1 MVPLI
6 RCTAF
11 ILAMGAGVAAAE
23 LLDRVVAVV
32 EDDIITQAELEERV
46 SIIAKQIQQGGA
58 PLPPRD
64 QLIAQVLEY
73 MVMARLQLQLAAK
86 RGISLPPDSV
96 VNEIRSLAER
106 NRMDPREFR
115 RQIERQGI
123 RFSSF
128 YNYLHEQML
137 TQHVQQLESRRL
149 VRVTEEEIDNFIRLH
164 ADRLQTDTRYHL
176 AHILVTVPGQPG
188 PAEIGRVRDK
198 AQRLAEQVRGG
209 ERFESLALTES
220 DGRNALKG
228 GDLGWRSAAE
238 LPGFA
243 ADAISKLEAGQVTDP
258 LRSPSGFHLF
268 YLTDKEGGGQIMVNQ
283 TRSRH
288 ILIRTSAIVDSN
300 EALAQLKT
308 LKDRIEG
315 GDQFENLARSHSD
328 DIASAADG
336 GNLGWTSTGMLDP
349 YFEEQ
354 MNRLEIDGIS
364 EPFQTSFG
372 WHIVQV
378 LERRRIDETD
388 SALRTRAL
396 NHLARSRVNDEI
408 EIWLR
413 RLLNNSFVR
422 YMSGE
427 QGA

>member
-1 MVPLI
+1 MVPMI
-6 RCTAF
+6 RSTAF
-11 ILAMGAGVAAAE
+11 VLALGAGVAAAE
-23 LLDRVVAVV
+23 LLDRVVVVV
-32 EDDIITQAELEERV
+32 EDDIITQRELQERV
-46 SIIAKQIQQGGA
+46 EIIAKQIQRGGT

-73 MVMARLQLQLAAK
+73 MVIARLQLQLAEK
-86 RGISLPPDSV
+86 LRVSLPPEV
-96 VNEIRSLAER
+96 VADEFNSLAQR
-106 NRMDPREFR
+106 NGMEVQEFR
-115 RQIERQGI
+115 RQMERAGI

-128 YNYLHEQML
+128 YSYLHEQML
-137 TQHVQQLESRRL
+137 TQHLQQLESRRL
-149 VRVTEEEIDNFIRLH
+149 VRVTEDEIDNFIRLH
-164 ADRLQTDTRYHL
+164 ADRLQTDTRYRL
-176 AHILVTVPGQPG
+176 AHILIATPKQPN
-188 PAEIGRVRDK
+188 PTETRRLHDK
-198 AQRLAEQVRGG
+198 AQRLAERARGG
-209 ERFESLALTES
+209 EPFASLALTES
-220 DGRNALKG
+220 DGRNALNG

-243 ADAISKLEAGQVTDP
+243 ADAIAKMETGQVTDP

-268 YLTDKEGGGQIMVNQ
+268 YMADMEGGKQIMVNQ

-288 ILIRTSAIVDSN
+288 ILIRTSAIVDDH
-300 EALAQLKT
+300 EARAQLDT
-308 LKDRIEG
+308 LKDRVEG
-315 GDQFENLARSHSD
+315 GDQFEDLARSHSD

-336 GNLGWTSTGMLDP
+336 GNLGWTSPGMLDP

-354 MNRLEIDGIS
+354 MNRLGINGIS

-378 LERRRIDETD
+378 LERRRVDETK

-396 NHLARSRVNDEI
+396 NHLARSRINDEI

-413 RLLNNSFVR
+413 RLRNNSYVR
-422 YMSGE
+422 YVAGE

>member
-1 MVPLI
+1 MAPLI
-6 RCTAF
+6 RSTAF
-11 ILAMGAGVAAAE
+11 VLGLGAGVAGAE

-32 EDDIITQAELEERV
+32 EDDIITQEELQERV
-46 SIIAKQIQQGGA
+46 EIVAKQIEQGGT
-58 PLPPRD
+58 PPPPRD
-64 QLIAQVLEY
+64 QLIGQVLEY
-73 MVMARLQLQLAAK
+73 MVIARLQLQLAEK
-86 RGISLPPDSV
+86 RGISLPPDAV
-96 VNEIRSLAER
+96 VNELRSLAQR
-106 NRMDPREFR
+106 NGMDVREFR
-115 RQIERQGI
+115 RQIERTGI

-137 TQHVQQLESRRL
+137 TQHLQQLESRRL
-149 VRVTEEEIDNFIRLH
+149 VRVTEDEINNFLRLH

-176 AHILVTVPGQPG
+176 AHILVSVPRQPN
-188 PAEIGRVRDK
+188 PTEIKRSQDK
-198 AQRLAEQVRGG
+198 AQRLAERVRGG
-209 ERFESLALTES
+209 ERFASLALTES
-220 DGRNALKG
+220 DGRNALNG

-243 ADAISKLEAGQVTDP
+243 ADAIAKLETGQVTDP

-268 YLTDKEGGGQIMVNQ
+268 YVADLEGGGQIMVNQ

-288 ILIRTSAIVDSN
+288 ILIRTSPVVDNN
-300 EALAQLKT
+300 EAYAQLNT

-315 GDQFENLARSHSD
+315 GDQFEDLARSHSD
-328 DIASAADG
+328 DTASASDG
-336 GNLGWTSTGMLDP
+336 GNLGWTSPGMLDP

-354 MNRLEIDGIS
+354 MNRLEINGIS

-378 LERRRIDETD
+378 LERRRVDETK

-413 RLLNNSFVR
+413 RLLNNSYVR
-422 YMSGE
+422 YVSGE
-427 QGA
+427 QGV

>member
-6 RCTAF
+6 RRAAF
-11 ILAMGAGVAAAE
+11 ILTLGAGVAAAE
-23 LLDRVVAVV
+23 LLDRVVVVV
-32 EDDIITQAELEERV
+32 EDDIITQAELQERAGIV
-46 SIIAKQIQQGGA
+46 AKQIQQGGT

-73 MVMARLQLQLAAK
+73 MVIARLQLQLAAK
-86 RGISLPPDSV
+86 RGISLPPGAV

-106 NRMDPREFR
+106 NGMDPREFR
-115 RQIERQGI
+115 RQVERAGI

-128 YNYLHEQML
+128 YDYLHEQML
-137 TQHVQQLESRRL
+137 TQHLQQLESRRL
-149 VRVTEEEIDNFIRLH
+149 VHVTEDEIDNFLRLH
-164 ADRLQTDTRYHL
+164 VDRLRTDTRYQL
-176 AHILVTVPGQPG
+176 AHILIASPRQAS
-188 PAEIGRVRDK
+188 PAEIEQLRGK
-198 AQRLAEQVRGG
+198 AQGLAERVRGG
-209 ERFESLALTES
+209 ENFASLALTES
-220 DGRNALKG
+220 DGRNALDG
-228 GDLGWRSAAE
+228 GNLGWRLASE

-243 ADAISKLEAGQVTDP
+243 ADAIAKLEAGQVTDP

-268 YLTDKEGGGQIMVNQ
+268 YLTDQEGGGQIMVNQ
-283 TRSRH
+283 THARH
-288 ILIRTSAIVDSN
+288 ILIRTSAIVDDN
-300 EALAQLKT
+300 EALAQLNT

-315 GDQFENLARSHSD
+315 GDRFENLARSHSD

-336 GNLGWTSTGMLDP
+336 GNLGWTSPGTLDP

-354 MNRLEIDGIS
+354 MNQLEIDGIS
-364 EPFQTSFG
+364 EPFRTSFG

-378 LERRRIDETD
+378 LERRRVDETR

-413 RLLNNSFVR
+413 RLLNNSYVR

>member
-6 RCTAF
+6 RSTVF
-11 ILAMGAGVAAAE
+11 ILALSAGSAAAE
-23 LLDRVVAVV
+23 LLDRVMAVV
-32 EDDIITQAELEERV
+32 EDDIITQGELQERV
-46 SIIAKQIQQGGA
+46 EIIAKQIEQGGT
-58 PLPPRD
+58 PLPPHD
-64 QLIAQVLEY
+64 QLVAQVLEY
-73 MVMARLQLQLAAK
+73 MVIARLQVQLAAN
-86 RGISLPPDSV
+86 RGISLPPDAV

-106 NRMDPREFR
+106 NGMDPREFR
-115 RQIERQGI
+115 RQIEREGI

-128 YNYLHEQML
+128 YTYLHEQLL

-149 VRVTEEEIDNFIRLH
+149 VRVTEDEIDNFIRLH
-164 ADRLQTDTRYHL
+164 ADRLQTDTRYRL
-176 AHILVTVPGQPG
+176 AHILISVPRQPG
-188 PAEIGRVRDK
+188 PVVIGRSRDK
-198 AQRLAEQVRGG
+198 AQRLAERVRGG
-209 ERFESLALTES
+209 ERFASLALTES
-220 DGRNALKG
+220 DGRNALNG
-228 GDLGWRSAAE
+228 GDLGWRSASE
-238 LPGFA
+238 LPSFA
-243 ADAISKLEAGQVTDP
+243 ADAIAKLEAGQVTDP

-268 YLTDKEGGGQIMVNQ
+268 YVTDMEGGKQIMVNQ

-288 ILIRTSAIVDSN
+288 ILIRTSPVVDSN
-300 EALAQLKT
+300 EARAQLNT

-328 DIASAADG
+328 DTASAADG
-336 GNLGWTSTGMLDP
+336 GNLGWTSPGMLDP

-354 MNRLEIDGIS
+354 MDRLEINGIS
-364 EPFQTSFG
+364 KPFQTSFG

-378 LERRRIDETD
+378 LERRRIDETK

-413 RLLNNSFVR
+413 RLLNNSYVR

>member
-6 RCTAF
+6 RGAA
-11 ILAMGAGVAAAE
+11 LALVLGAGTAAAE
-23 LLDRVVAVV
+23 LLDRVAVVV
-32 EDDIITQAELEERV
+32 EDDIITQGELQERV
-46 SIIAKQIQQGGA
+46 EIVAKQIRQGGT
-58 PLPPRD
+58 PLPPRE

-73 MVMARLQLQLAAK
+73 MVIARLQLQLAEQ
-86 RGISLPPDSV
+86 RGISLPPDAV
-96 VNEIRSLAER
+96 MNELRTLAQR
-106 NRMDPREFR
+106 NGMDIPEFR
-115 RQIERQGI
+115 RQMERTGI
-123 RFSSF
+123 HFASF

-137 TQHVQQLESRRL
+137 TQQLQQMESRRL
-149 VRVTEEEIDNFIRLH
+149 VRVTEDEIDNFIRLH
-164 ADRLQTDTRYHL
+164 ADRLQTDTRYQL
-176 AHILVTVPGQPG
+176 AHILIAAPRQPNPTELKRLQG
-188 PAEIGRVRDK
+188 K
-198 AQRLAEQVRGG
+198 AQRLAERVREG
-209 ERFESLALTES
+209 ENFAGLALTES
-220 DGRNALKG
+220 DGRNALNG

-243 ADAISKLEAGQVTDP
+243 ADAITKLEAGQVTAP

-268 YLTDKEGGGQIMVNQ
+268 YVTDMEGGEQIMVDQ

-288 ILIRTSAIVDSN
+288 ILIRTSAIVDDN
-300 EALAQLKT
+300 EARAQLDT

-315 GDQFENLARSHSD
+315 GNRFEDLARSHSD

-349 YFEEQ
+349 HFEEQ
-354 MNRLEIDGIS
+354 MGRLEINGIS
-364 EPFQTSFG
+364 EPFRTSFG

-378 LERRRIDETD
+378 LERRRVDETE

-413 RLLNNSFVR
+413 RLLNNSYVR
-422 YMSGE
+422 YMTGE